1 MSSVSVDELTHRY
14 HPRGAA
20 TLDDVSFDVDGGSI
34 TCLLGPSGS
43 GKSTILGCIAGIH
56 EPSAGRVLV
65 DGVDL
70 EGVPTHRRP
79 VTLLMQNAQLF
90 AHMTVAENVEFGL
103 KVRGVSLRT
112 RRERSAEL
120 LELVGLD
127 GFGGRDPGQ
136 LSGGEQQRVALAR
149 ALATEPAVLLADE
162 PLGNLDPPVRR
173 DLQRQLVEINR
184 FTGTTVL
191 FVTHDVTE
199 ALAISDQLIVID
211 IGRVQSS
218 GAPGDLLRRPGTR
231 SVAELLGVSNVL
243 TGRVDGDCLLT
254 ATGRFRIDP
263 AHALP
268 TPASTPDVDRHWVIH
283 PDHLHV
289 VDADGTSGAAASDV
303 DASTPTA
310 NAVSGIAVAS
320 RLIGTRVELCVAVGS
335 DQLTAVVASEICPP
349 LGATVTVQLPTAQLY
364 EVHP

>member
-1 MSSVSVDELTHRY
+1 MSNVSVEGLTHRY
-14 HPRGAA
+14 HPRGEAM
-20 TLDDVSFDVDGGSI
+20 LEDVSFNVPDGSI

-43 GKSTILGCIAGIH
+43 GKSTILGCIAGLH
-56 EPSAGRVLV
+56 KPSAGTVLV

-70 EGVPTHRRP
+70 APIPTHRRP

-90 AHMTVAENVEFGL
+90 AHMTVAQNVEFGL
-103 KVRGVSLRT
+103 KVRRVSPRT
-112 RRERSAEL
+112 RRHRSVEL
-120 LELVGLD
+120 LDMVGLG
-127 GFGGRDPGQ
+127 GFAGRDPGQ

-184 FTGTTVL
+184 STGTTVL

-199 ALAISDQLIVID
+199 ALAISDQLVVID
-211 IGRVQSS
+211 GGRVQSS
-218 GAPGDLLRRPGTR
+218 GIPGELLRRPGTR
-231 SVAELLGVSNVL
+231 SVADLLGVGNVL
-243 TGRVDGDCLLT
+243 TGRIEGDFLD
-254 ATGRFRIDP
+254 AAAGRFRVDP

-268 TPASTPDVDRHWVIH
+268 TQASTTDGDRHWVIH
-283 PDHLHV
+283 PDHVHV
-289 VDADGTSGAAASDV
+289 VDACDA
-303 DASTPTA
+303 DASTPTT

-335 DQLTAVVASEICPP
+335 YQLTAVVASELCPP
-349 LGATVTVQLPTAQLY
+349 LGATVTVRLPTAQLY
-364 EVHP
+364 EVRP